1 MAAETTNYG
10 LTKPT
15 ANESYDITVFNQ
27 NADLI
32 DAALKELEE
41 SKACHIAEKPEEI
54 FLFAMEKED

>member
-10 LTKPT
+10 LTKPA

-32 DAALKELEE
+32 DAALKDL
-41 SKACHIAEKPEEI
+41 
-54 FLFAMEKED
+54 